1 MDSARMRHFSLLI
14 GNETRGPLT
23 EAEVSAMIA
32 EGVLTADTPCMPEGA
47 QDWAPLSD
55 HFKFGVTLRL
65 KRTKPVSTEAEE
77 EIAATRLDPD
87 TRRRLLLYGLAEPAS
102 VDTFTQVQAML
113 AIADHEKNVASTN
126 RLHRVV
132 GLAALITMIGGGALL
147 GLSRG
152 FGGDAL
158 AFCGEL
164 FVKEEVNARTSLL
177 VLRSEIGQFA
187 ELKSRAERAVFE
199 KPRGGSPGFNVI
211 ASRLRIDP
219 YTSFSLSGQ
228 VDTSPLTR
236 KIAAWGLKLDADR
249 RVYVLREAPS
259 PRASELLTAQSAVLD
274 DVLSP
279 ALDEAGFAQLFAET
293 MSTFPSAGFPEAGR
307 LRVEAEGMRMSA
319 LKIFIDR
326 VDFRAQAASTQ
337 SAQKA
342 WSSELLAFSGRLKAL
357 QAKVH
362 ALTAPAARQQ
372 RWSTFNSGQGAEL
385 AAWMLTSGAKDVRLN
400 PDGTFVVTA
409 VSGINSDSL
418 NQVIVSVR
426 IAGDTVFFP
435 WNSKHLGT
443 GKWTSE
449 PMAKAFLIERERYK
463 VTDKVTVG
471 GRTYYA
477 NLQTATHRFVYTRL
491 SPRWR
496 YLALARDTD
505 KDMVYALVDEKTY
518 AAASRGATIT
528 PAELAKFSLFLA
540 AEESVRPEGLYVE

>member
-1 MDSARMRHFSLLI
+1 MRHFSLLI

-158 AFCGEL
+158 AFCGGL

-342 WSSELLAFSGRLKAL
+342 WSAELLAFSGRLKAL

>member
-1 MDSARMRHFSLLI
+1 MRHFSLLI

-158 AFCGEL
+158 AFCGGL

-342 WSSELLAFSGRLKAL
+342 WSAELLAFSGRLKAL

-409 VSGINSDSL
+409 VSGINSDTL

>member
-1 MDSARMRHFSLLI
+1 MRHFSLLI

-342 WSSELLAFSGRLKAL
+342 WSAELLAFSGRLKAL

>member
-1 MDSARMRHFSLLI
+1 MRHFSLLI

-32 EGVLTADTPCMPEGA
+32 EGVLTADTPCLPEGA

-158 AFCGEL
+158 AFCGGL
-164 FVKEEVNARTSLL
+164 FVKEEVNSRTSLL

-236 KIAAWGLKLDADR
+236 KIAVWGLKLDADR

-293 MSTFPSAGFPEAGR
+293 MSTFPPAGFPEAGR

-342 WSSELLAFSGRLKAL
+342 WSAELLAFSGRLKAL

-518 AAASRGATIT
+518 AAANKGATIT
-528 PAELAKFSLFLA
+528 PAELAKFSLFLG

>member
-1 MDSARMRHFSLLI
+1 MDSVRMRHFSLLI

-32 EGVLTADTPCMPEGA
+32 EGVLTADTPCLPEGA

-158 AFCGEL
+158 AFCGGL
-164 FVKEEVNARTSLL
+164 FVKEEVNSRTSLL

-236 KIAAWGLKLDADR
+236 KIAVWGLKLDADR

-293 MSTFPSAGFPEAGR
+293 MSTFPPAGFPEAGR

-342 WSSELLAFSGRLKAL
+342 WSAELLAFSGRLKAL

-518 AAASRGATIT
+518 AAANKGATIT
-528 PAELAKFSLFLA
+528 PAELAKFSLFLG

>member
-1 MDSARMRHFSLLI
+1 MRHFSLLI

-158 AFCGEL
+158 AFCGGL

-342 WSSELLAFSGRLKAL
+342 WSAELLAFSGRLKAL

-518 AAASRGATIT
+518 AAASKGATIT

>member
-77 EIAATRLDPD
+77 EIAATRLEPD

-126 RLHRVV
+126 RRHRVV

-158 AFCGEL
+158 AFCGGL

-187 ELKSRAERAVFE
+187 ELKTRAERAVFE

-236 KIAAWGLKLDADR
+236 KIAVWGLKLDADR
-249 RVYVLREAPS
+249 RVFVLREAPS

-293 MSTFPSAGFPEAGR
+293 MSTFPPAGFPEAGR

-342 WSSELLAFSGRLKAL
+342 WSAELLAFSGRLKAL

-449 PMAKAFLIERERYK
+449 PMAKAFLIDRERYK

-505 KDMVYALVDEKTY
+505 KDTVYALVDEKTY
-518 AAASRGATIT
+518 AAASKGATIT
-528 PAELAKFSLFLA
+528 PAELAKFSLFLG

>member
-1 MDSARMRHFSLLI
+1 MRHFSLLI

-342 WSSELLAFSGRLKAL
+342 WSAELLAFSGRLKAL

-518 AAASRGATIT
+518 AAASKGATIT